1 MPSPTEFSLPTHVTI
16 REVGPRD
23 GLQSLA
29 RVMPTEAKK
38 QWIARAYEAG
48 LREIEVGSFVP
59 PKLLPQMADSAE
71 VVAFAK
77 TLSGLNVVAL
87 VPNLIG
93 AQRAMDAGADQLVMP
108 ISASIAHSR
117 ANVRKMPDEMI
128 DELGRIARERDARG
142 AGSDTRVIIE
152 GAISTAFG
160 CGIQGKV
167 AHDDVLRL
175 IAPAIDAGA
184 DVISL
189 ADTVGYADPA
199 AVRKLFTAVREVAGD
214 RLYGGHFHDT
224 RGLALANVIAA
235 MDCGI
240 AHFDSS
246 LAGIGGCPFAPGAS
260 GNVATEDLVYM
271 LQSMGI
277 ATGIDLDRLFE
288 VRRFVARELEGEELH
303 GVIFKAGLPKTML
316 PAAASASAAVAQA

>member
-1 MPSPTEFSLPTHVTI
+1 MNSPTAFSALPTHVTI

-23 GLQSLA
+23 GLQSIA

-38 QWIARAYEAG
+38 QWISRAYDAG

-77 TLSGLNVVAL
+77 TLPGLNVVAL
-87 VPNLIG
+87 VPNLMG
-93 AQRAMDAGADQLVMP
+93 AQRALDAGADQLVMP

-128 DELGRIARERDARG
+128 EELGRIARERDARG
-142 AGSDTRVIIE
+142 TKICIE

-167 AHDDVLRL
+167 EHDDVLRL
-175 IAPAIDAGA
+175 IGPALDAGA

-199 AVRKLFTAVREVAGD
+199 AVRKLFAAVRVIAGD
-214 RLYGGHFHDT
+214 QLYGGHFHDT

-240 AHFDSS
+240 THFDSS

-271 LQSMGI
+271 LESMGI

-316 PAAASASAAVAQA
+316 PASASASAAVAHA

>member
-1 MPSPTEFSLPTHVTI
+1 MTSTLISTRVTI

-71 VVAFAK
+71 IVAFAR
-77 TLSGLNVVAL
+77 TFPELNVVAL

-108 ISASIAHSR
+108 ISASVAHSR
-117 ANVRKMPDEMI
+117 ANVRKLPDEMV
-128 DELGRIARERDARG
+128 DELGKIARERDARG
-142 AGSDTRVIIE
+142 SDASKRVTIE

-167 AHDDVLRL
+167 DHDDVLRL
-175 IAPAIDAGA
+175 VAPMLAAGA

-189 ADTVGYADPA
+189 ADTVGYADPT
-199 AVRKLFTAVREVAGD
+199 AVRKLFGAVRTIAGD
-214 RLYGGHFHDT
+214 KLYGGHFHDT
-224 RGLALANVIAA
+224 RGLALANVVAA
-235 MDCGI
+235 LDCGI

-271 LQSMGI
+271 LESMGI
-277 ATGIDLDRLFE
+277 ATGIDLDLLLE
-288 VRRFVARELEGEELH
+288 VRRFLAHELEGEELH
-303 GVIFKAGLPKTML
+303 GVIFKAGLPKTM
-316 PAAASASAAVAQA
+316 SRSSHTEAVMHG

>member
-1 MPSPTEFSLPTHVTI
+1 MTSTAIPTRVTI

-23 GLQSLA
+23 GLQSIA

-38 QWIARAYEAG
+38 QWIRGAYDAG

-77 TLSGLNVVAL
+77 TLPGLTVVAL
-87 VPNLIG
+87 VPNLMG
-93 AQRAMDAGADQLVMP
+93 AQRALDAGADQLVMP

-117 ANVRKMPDEMI
+117 ANVRKLPDEMI
-128 DELGRIARERDARG
+128 DELGRIARERDARASG
-142 AGSDTRVIIE
+142 RNAQVRIE

-160 CGIQGKV
+160 CGIQGRV
-167 AHDDVLRL
+167 EHGDVLRL
-175 IAPAIDAGA
+175 IGPALDAGA

-199 AVRKLFTAVREVAGD
+199 AVRTLFAAARAVAGD
-214 RLYGGHFHDT
+214 QLYGGHFHDT
-224 RGLALANVIAA
+224 RGLALANVLAA

-260 GNVATEDLVYM
+260 GNVATEDLAYM
-271 LQSMGI
+271 LASMGI
-277 ATGIDLDRLFE
+277 ATGIDIDRLFE

-316 PAAASASAAVAQA
+316 PVAASASAAVAHA

>member
-1 MPSPTEFSLPTHVTI
+1 MTSNTIPTRVTI

-23 GLQSLA
+23 GLQSIA
-29 RVMPTEAKK
+29 RVMPTAAKK
-38 QWIARAYEAG
+38 RWIQDAYDAG

-59 PKLLPQMADSAE
+59 PRLLPQMADSAE
-71 VVAFAK
+71 VVAFAT
-77 TLSGLNVVAL
+77 TLAGLNVVAL
-87 VPNLIG
+87 VPNLMG
-93 AQRAMDAGADQLVMP
+93 AQRALDAGAHQLVMP
-108 ISASIAHSR
+108 ISASVAHSR
-117 ANVRKMPDEMI
+117 ANVRKVPEEMI
-128 DELGRIARERDARG
+128 DELGRITRERDVRG
-142 AGSDTRVIIE
+142 LDVIIE

-167 AHDDVLRL
+167 EHDDVLRL
-175 IAPAIDAGA
+175 IGLALDAGA

-199 AVRKLFTAVREVAGD
+199 AVRKLFTAARSVAGD

-224 RGLALANVIAA
+224 RGLALANVVAA

-271 LQSMGI
+271 LESMGI

-288 VRRFVARELEGEELH
+288 VRRSVARDLEGEELH
-303 GVIFKAGLPKTML
+303 GAIFKAGLPKTML
-316 PAAASASAAVAQA
+316 PATAAEAMVHQ

>member
-1 MPSPTEFSLPTHVTI
+1 MESTLIPTRVTI

-38 QWIARAYEAG
+38 QWIARAYDAG

-71 VVAFAK
+71 IVAFAK
-77 TLSGLNVVAL
+77 TFPDLNVVAL
-87 VPNLIG
+87 VPNLMG
-93 AQRAMDAGADQLVMP
+93 AQRALDAGADQLVMP

-117 ANVRKMPDEMI
+117 ANVRKLPDEMV

-142 AGSDTRVIIE
+142 MQTKKRVTIE

-160 CGIQGKV
+160 CGVQGKV
-167 AHDDVLRL
+167 DHDDVLRL
-175 IAPAIDAGA
+175 IAPVLAAGA

-199 AVRKLFTAVREVAGD
+199 AVRKLFASVRTIAGD
-214 RLYGGHFHDT
+214 KLYGGHFHDT

-271 LQSMGI
+271 LESMGI
-277 ATGIDLDRLFE
+277 ATGIDLERLFE
-288 VRRFVARELEGEELH
+288 VRRFVARELEGEKLH
-303 GVIFKAGLPKTML
+303 GVIFKAGLPKTMT
-316 PAAASASAAVAQA
+316 AAAAEAVAHA

>member
-1 MPSPTEFSLPTHVTI
+1 MTSTAIPTHVTI

-38 QWIARAYEAG
+38 RWIARAYEAG

-77 TLSGLNVVAL
+77 TLAGLNVVAL
-87 VPNLIG
+87 VPNLLG

-108 ISASIAHSR
+108 ISASIAHSC
-117 ANVRKMPDEMI
+117 ANVRKLPDEMI

-142 AGSDTRVIIE
+142 TQVKIE

-167 AHDDVLRL
+167 EHDDVLRL
-175 IAPAIDAGA
+175 IAPALDAGA

-199 AVRKLFTAVREVAGD
+199 AVKKLFTAVRAIAGD

-224 RGLALANVIAA
+224 RGLALANVVAA
-235 MDCGI
+235 IDCGI

-271 LQSMGI
+271 LESMGI

-288 VRRFVARELEGEELH
+288 VRRYLARELEGEELH

-316 PAAASASAAVAQA
+316 PASASSSASSSALEAMAHA

>member
-1 MPSPTEFSLPTHVTI
+1 MKATIPTHVTI

-23 GLQSLA
+23 GLQSIA
-29 RVMPTEAKK
+29 RVMPTESKK
-38 QWIARAYEAG
+38 QWIARAYDAG
-48 LREIEVGSFVP
+48 MREIEVGSFVP

-77 TLSGLNVVAL
+77 TLSGLNVVVL
-87 VPNLIG
+87 VPNLMG
-93 AQRAMDAGADQLVMP
+93 AQRALDAGADQLVMP

-117 ANVRKMPDEMI
+117 ANVRKLPDEMI
-128 DELGRIARERDARG
+128 DELGRIARERDARAS
-142 AGSDTRVIIE
+142 AGNAKVIIE

-167 AHDDVLRL
+167 EHDDVLRL
-175 IAPAIDAGA
+175 IAPALAAGA

-224 RGLALANVIAA
+224 RGLALANVVAA

-271 LQSMGI
+271 LASMGI
-277 ATGIDLDRLFE
+277 ETGIDLDRLFD
-288 VRRFVARELEGEELH
+288 VRRYVAQQLEGEELH
-303 GVIFKAGLPKTML
+303 GVIFKAGLPMTML
-316 PAAASASAAVAQA
+316 SRAGASANA

>member
-1 MPSPTEFSLPTHVTI
+1 MTSTAIPTRVTI

-38 QWIARAYEAG
+38 QWIAHAYDAG

-77 TLSGLNVVAL
+77 TLVGLNVVAL
-87 VPNLIG
+87 VPNLLG

-117 ANVRKMPDEMI
+117 ANVRKLPDEMI

-142 AGSDTRVIIE
+142 TQVKIE

-167 AHDDVLRL
+167 EHYDVLRL
-175 IAPAIDAGA
+175 IAPALDAGA

-199 AVRKLFTAVREVAGD
+199 AVKKLFTAVRAVAGD
-214 RLYGGHFHDT
+214 QLYGGHFHDT

-271 LQSMGI
+271 LESMGI

-288 VRRFVARELEGEELH
+288 VRRYLARELDGEELH

-316 PAAASASAAVAQA
+316 PASASSSASSSALEALAHA

>member
-1 MPSPTEFSLPTHVTI
+1 MTSTLIPTRVTI

-23 GLQSLA
+23 GLQSIA
-29 RVMPTEAKK
+29 RVMSTAAKK
-38 QWIARAYEAG
+38 RWIQDAYDAG

-59 PKLLPQMADSAE
+59 PRLLPQMADSAD
-71 VVAFAK
+71 VVAFAA
-77 TLSGLNVVAL
+77 TLAELNVVAL
-87 VPNLIG
+87 VPNLMG
-93 AQRAMDAGADQLVMP
+93 AQRALDAGADQLVMP
-108 ISASIAHSR
+108 ISASVAHSR
-117 ANVRKMPDEMI
+117 SNVRRMPEEMI
-128 DELGRIARERDARG
+128 DELGRIVRERDARG
-142 AGSDTRVIIE
+142 AQVVIE

-175 IAPAIDAGA
+175 IGLALDAGA

-199 AVRKLFTAVREVAGD
+199 AVRTLFTAARTVAGD
-214 RLYGGHFHDT
+214 KLYGGHFHDT
-224 RGLALANVIAA
+224 RGLALANVVAA

-277 ATGIDLDRLFE
+277 ATGIDLERLFE
-288 VRRFVARELEGEELH
+288 VRRSVARELEGEELH

-316 PAAASASAAVAQA
+316 PQTAAEAMAHA